1 MSYVRYSFICEP
13 INPTS
18 EILVALLA
26 ELEFESFED
35 NENGVDAYIEL
46 EKDDK
51 VRVETKSR
59 GIIGVQEIERKEIPK
74 QNWNAIWEADYEP
87 VRVDKYFRV
96 RAPFHEK
103 DDSFKYEMVIQPKM
117 SFGTGHHETT
127 WLMLKTLSDMDVQ
140 NLEVADAGS
149 GTGVL
154 AIAAKKMGANSAFA
168 YDVED
173 WAYENTVEN
182 AALNNTE
189 LEIAKGDVGLIQGRS
204 FDLILANINK
214 NVLLSDM
221 NAFANSLNPNGNLI
235 ISGFFITDQSDLE
248 SAGINAG
255 LKKESSIDRNAWC
268 SMTFTKSID

>member
-1 MSYVRYSFICEP
+1 
-13 INPTS
+13 
-18 EILVALLA
+18 
-26 ELEFESFED
+26 
-35 NENGVDAYIEL
+35 
-46 EKDDK
+46 
-51 VRVETKSR
+51 
-59 GIIGVQEIERKEIPK
+59 
-74 QNWNAIWEADYEP
+74 
-87 VRVDKYFRV
+87 
-96 RAPFHEK
+96 
-103 DDSFKYEMVIQPKM
+103 MVIQPKM